1 MSYIFNTF
9 SESDDSFLD
18 VVKKAQ
24 SLGYTEPNPKDDLNG
39 MDVVRKILIIARLS
53 GLRLE
58 MSDVD
63 NKTFLS
69 KECLDASDTDEFYK
83 HLELYQEK
91 VNQLKNE
98 AKTRN
103 KVIKHIATLENGKA
117 TVGLQE
123 IDDDSPFYYL
133 NGSDNMLIVTSN
145 YYHTNKLIVRGP
157 GAGAAVTA
165 AGVLS
170 DILVSIS

>member
-1 MSYIFNTF
+1 MSYIFNTY
-9 SESDDSFLD
+9 SESEDSFLS

-24 SLGYTEPNPKDDLNG
+24 ELGYTEPNPKDDLNG
-39 MDVVRKILIIARLS
+39 MDVVRKILIIARLT
-53 GLRLE
+53 GLNLE
-58 MSDVD
+58 MNDVS

-69 KECLDASDTDEFYK
+69 NECLESVSTEEFYK
-83 HLELYQEK
+83 NLKVYQENI
-91 VNQLKNE
+91 NQLKNE
-98 AKTRN
+98 AKSKN

-123 IDDDSPFYYL
+123 IDSNSPFYYL

-170 DILVSIS
+170 DILVSVN